1 MLRFFDS
8 TGLVKAL
15 IRQERGHEQ
24 AASLLGEPG
33 GKGLSFATAR
43 IAALEA
49 LSKIWRVTR
58 DRVELR
64 KLERHFE
71 KFAFYEL
78 DLDYELARELIVKM
92 SLKGADAG
100 ILAVAVGVSRRDRI
114 LVQFVSADQEQLRA
128 ARQLARRDRIRV
140 VSLPV
145 GLA

>member
-15 IRQERGHEQ
+15 VREENGHRQ
-24 AASLLGEPG
+24 AASLLEEAAGP
-33 GKGLSFATAR
+33 KLSFATAR

-58 DRVELR
+58 DRGELG
-64 KLERHFE
+64 KLERHFD

-78 DLDYELARELIVKM
+78 DADYELSRELILK
-92 SLKGADAG
+92 SNLKGADAG
-100 ILAVAVGVSRRDRI
+100 ILAVAVGIARRER
-114 LVQFVSADQEQLRA
+114 LVVQFISADRDQLQA
-128 ARQLARRDRIRV
+128 ARHLAKRDKVRV
-140 VSLPV
+140 VSLPM